1 MRDAERRPNLPAVTP
16 RVAQRRRQLAI
27 RLTAAAL
34 TWGVGLLLSALV
46 LPVYNG
52 QTIVDANG
60 LTLTTATYVQRNGAW
75 VLVGIGLPA
84 VAAVAAGLAIARPGR
99 RAARWAWLAVG
110 LTWAVGLVTV
120 VNAGGLLLVAAVLT
134 SLALRLV
141 APRTDTG
148 RRGKRR
154 PERRR
159 RPEREA
165 EAS

>member
-1 MRDAERRPNLPAVTP
+1 VRNAQRRPILPAVTS
-16 RVAQRRRQLAI
+16 RVAQRRRRLAI

-34 TWGVGLLLSALV
+34 TWGVGLLMSALL

-75 VLVGIGLPA
+75 VLIPIVLPA
-84 VAAVAAGLAIARPGR
+84 VAAVVAGLAIARPGR

-120 VNAGGLLLVAAVLT
+120 MNAGGLLLVAALLI

-141 APRTDTG
+141 APQADTG
-148 RRGKRR
+148 QPGKRR
-154 PERRR
+154 SEHRR

-165 EAS
+165 KAS